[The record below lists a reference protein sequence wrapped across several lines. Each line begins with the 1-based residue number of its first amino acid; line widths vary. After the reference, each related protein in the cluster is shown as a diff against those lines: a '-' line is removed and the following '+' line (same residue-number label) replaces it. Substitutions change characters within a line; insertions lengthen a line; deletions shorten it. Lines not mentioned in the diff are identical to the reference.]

1 MSDEGEIQEG
11 LEKPNMQ
18 LDKENNESLADNV
31 EKMGQVL
38 VSDRQLSK
46 ENMMSNERE
55 EENNF
60 ESGVSTTI
68 SQETAGNVE
77 LEQAQRGS
85 DFFVSLN

>member
-68 SQETAGNVE
+68 SQETAGNVDE
-77 LEQAQRGS
+77 GGITKYFRS
-85 DFFVSLN
+85 